1 MRKNHDVKVKN
12 IPGSASETVLDEI
25 DALVGQK
32 RDCILVHAGANNIIK
47 SINIINAIK
56 KIKKKVKD
64 SLPNRRLVF
73 LSLYSGKT
81 REIFQKM
88 YLMLIIV

>member
-25 DALVGQK
+25 DTLVGQK

-56 KIKKKVKD
+56 KTKKKVKD